1 MASLLSTAAVRIS
14 QHWESGPGGKE
25 GRAGGGGGRVTT
37 EERRKRRHTA
47 QSGASARVWRR
58 DQALNLAFHS
68 FRVQTPPPT
77 SPELRTLPRQ
87 PANLGLFPGKGP
99 PVRASVAIHFYNIPR
114 RPRLLRLPWQ
124 PSSGRMGR
132 LRLLCAGRSLRP
144 GPPKMQRA
152 GGRFGAAGLCTYFWR
167 CCCGVVAVVLSKG
180 LTRRG
185 RAGGLFP
192 DPTFAER

>member
-1 MASLLSTAAVRIS
+1 MASPLSTAAVRIS
-14 QHWESGPGGKE
+14 QHWASWPGGKE
-25 GRAGGGGGRVTT
+25 RRAGGGGGRVTT
-37 EERRKRRHTA
+37 EGGRKRRHAA

-58 DQALNLAFHS
+58 DQAFNLAFHS
-68 FRVQTPPPT
+68 LRVRAPPPT

-87 PANLGLFPGKGP
+87 PANLGLFPCRGP
-99 PVRASVAIHFYNIPR
+99 PVRAPPAIHFYNIPR

-124 PSSGRMGR
+124 PSSGRLGR

-152 GGRFGAAGLCTYFWR
+152 GGRFGAAGHCKYFWR
-167 CCCGVVAVVLSKG
+167 CCSGAVAIVLSEG

-192 DPTFAER
+192 DPIFA